1 MTFAVSGAVM
11 GGLSLASS
19 VYAGRQQS
27 KAAKQSA
34 AAQLQ
39 AGQEGME
46 LTRESRDLARGDLA
60 PFRTFGEGVLPQLQN
75 MLTPEGQAAYANE
88 NNPIFKAALDNM
100 NRRTA
105 INAAITGRTGAGDTN
120 QQYLQ
125 NWQAAAMPLIQN
137 QQNMLFNAANM
148 GQSSAAGQANTAM
161 TAGANLS
168 NLRTDMGAAQAGGI
182 VGAANAKA
190 GMYQDVTRGLTSFV
204 NPNATGWS
212 NLFTMP
218 GAKP

>member
-1 MTFAVSGAVM
+1 MLPLLAGGAALLGLGASIY
-11 GGLSLASS
+11 GGKKQAE
-19 VYAGRQQS
+19 
-27 KAAKQSA
+27 AAKDSA

-39 AGQEGME
+39 AGQEGMA

-60 PFRTFGEGVLPQLQN
+60 PFRTFGEGVLPQLQT

-137 QQNMLFNAANM
+137 QQNMLFNAANL

-190 GMYQDVTRGLTSFV
+190 GMYQDAIRGVTSFI
-204 NPNATGWS
+204 NPQATGWGDM
-212 NLFTMP
+212 FKMP
-218 GAKP
+218 GKV